1 MAYNLF
7 SPSSYWVLRSHQV
20 NWRFQTSQTQ
30 RLHCVE
36 QSHFLVGSVAPVYF
50 SRGPLFSQ
58 VRSGVGISNLPLI
71 PLHHQSIQLCP
82 CPRNHSKEDI
92 LNFKDACC
100 HKYTSSI
107 IFQTCDN
114 LEKMEI
120 VVNYTYTSN
129 SLPATSALVSYT
141 WNFTGLR
148 IHTSLFSLNVSGDSS
163 GAPSSQSACR
173 PATHDALSNLHPV

>member
-7 SPSSYWVLRSHQV
+7 SPSSYWILRSHQV

-36 QSHFLVGSVAPVYF
+36 QSHFLVGLVAPVYF

-58 VRSGVGISNLPLI
+58 VRSGVGTSNLPLI

-92 LNFKDACC
+92 LNFKYACC

-129 SLPATSALVSYT
+129 SLPAHIRPGILYMK
-141 WNFTGLR
+141 FHR
-148 IHTSLFSLNVSGDSS
+148 IKDTYIFIFFECFRRFIWSS
-163 GAPSSQSACR
+163 I
-173 PATHDALSNLHPV
+173 